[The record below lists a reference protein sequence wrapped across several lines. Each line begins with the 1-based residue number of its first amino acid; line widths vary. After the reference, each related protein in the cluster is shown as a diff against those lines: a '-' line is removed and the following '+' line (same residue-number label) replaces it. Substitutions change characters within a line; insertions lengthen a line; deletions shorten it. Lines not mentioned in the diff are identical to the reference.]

1 MKKEIENLFHYRC
14 YDELAI
20 LYHKKSNIYVIFE
33 DIFAVMFSIM
43 MNEGESKELIIHK
56 IMEEYEVDYNT
67 VSEDVEEFFKE
78 INSILETKTIS
89 HQANVEVDKYE
100 ETENFVF
107 DLMAQKM
114 IPFTATIEI
123 TDNCNLKCEH
133 CYREQDAKNLWT
145 IELFEKTLKDLKE
158 MGTLHIVFAGSE
170 PFMHPDIVRMIELV
184 SEYGFV
190 LTVQT
195 NATLLNEKIMN
206 ALKACTVKSI
216 FVSLYSDKPEIH
228 DAITRKAGSLDKTIV
243 AVKALKENG
252 FYVRASVSV
261 FEANK
266 TEVLSVY
273 NLCKE
278 LGIDAGYNFKIIP
291 AIDKNKDTMALNCF
305 DEEDM
310 VRYITDPEL
319 RLFNRE
325 IKNSEN
331 KVNLIPV
338 HYCYTGFRSI
348 TITYDLNV
356 VICNAYRKLCGKI
369 TESSISEI
377 WENSSVLNHWRTV
390 GSLVNEK
397 CKSCEAYQYCE
408 PCPAHQYT
416 KNGIDDT
423 IDELT
428 CTYGKM
434 FKAACD
440 NAKAFFK

>member
-1 MKKEIENLFHYRC
+1 MKKELENLFHYRC

-43 MNEGESKELIIHK
+43 MNEGESKEVIIHK

-67 VSEDVEEFFKE
+67 VSEDVEEFYNE
-78 INSILETKTIS
+78 INLILEAKTVS
-89 HQANVEVDKYE
+89 HQANADVDNYE
-100 ETENFVF
+100 ETENYVF
-107 DLMAQKM
+107 DLVSQRM

-123 TDNCNLKCEH
+123 TDNCNLKCAH
-133 CYREQDAKNLWT
+133 CYREQEVKNLWT
-145 IELFEKTLKDLKE
+145 IELFEKTLKELKA

-195 NATLLNEKIMN
+195 NATLLNEKILR
-206 ALKACTVKSI
+206 ALRLCTVKSI
-216 FVSLYSDKPEIH
+216 FVSLYSDKASIH
-228 DAITRKAGSLDKTIV
+228 DSITGKVGSLDKTLAAI
-243 AVKALKENG
+243 KTLKENG
-252 FYVRASVSV
+252 FYVRASVSI

-266 TEVLSVY
+266 TEVLSIH

-278 LGIDAGYNFKIIP
+278 LDIDAGYNFKIIP
-291 AIDKNKDTMALNCF
+291 AIDRNKDTVVLNCF
-305 DEEDM
+305 DKEEM
-310 VRYITDPEL
+310 IGYITDPEL
-319 RLFNRE
+319 KLFHRE
-325 IKNSEN
+325 IKNSSKKEN
-331 KVNLIPV
+331 TIPV

-356 VICNAYRKLCGKI
+356 VICNAYRKLCGNI
-369 TESSISEI
+369 TESSIEEI
-377 WENSSVLNHWRTV
+377 WECSNVLNHWRTV
-390 GSLVNEK
+390 GSLVNDK
-397 CKSCEAYQYCE
+397 CKSCDAYQYCE

-416 KNGIDDT
+416 KDGADDT

-434 FKAACD
+434 FKEACD
-440 NAKAFFK
+440 NAKALIK